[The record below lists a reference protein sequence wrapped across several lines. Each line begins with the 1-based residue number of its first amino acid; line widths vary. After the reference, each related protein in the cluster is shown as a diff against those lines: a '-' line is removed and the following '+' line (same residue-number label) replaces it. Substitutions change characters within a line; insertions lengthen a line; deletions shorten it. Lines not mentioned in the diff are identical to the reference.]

1 LTVYVIFFRERRQDA
16 DDYIEVYME
25 PSQSTKENVQSVSGK
40 KKVGRPA
47 ILKEEFSR
55 SWTDEETKVLIEVWA
70 EHENLYNTKH
80 KDCFNRNIRQKS
92 LTSMENTLIER
103 DITANVKQISKKI
116 TDLKNYYGSLR
127 RMIESSKSSGGGTEE
142 VYVSPWKFYE
152 SLEFLSDAFTPRKT
166 KSNANEDADS
176 NPPSAKVSKKLDQA
190 QTNDLHKVMTTATI
204 ALPRKTKSN
213 VNEDTD
219 SNPPSAK
226 VSKKLA
232 QDQTNEL
239 HKVMTTATTAL
250 QSVISKKNEKPPS
263 EDADDT
269 FGKLLIGQLRLIP
282 DCDLKDDLKI
292 NLQQMILQCK
302 RQVNP
307 ANARQSQTTSV
318 IKLEFF
324 P

>member
-80 KDCFNRNIRQKS
+80 KNCFNRNIRQKS

-166 KSNANEDADS
+166 KSNANEDA
-176 NPPSAKVSKKLDQA
+176 
-190 QTNDLHKVMTTATI
+190 
-204 ALPRKTKSN
+204 
-213 VNEDTD
+213 D